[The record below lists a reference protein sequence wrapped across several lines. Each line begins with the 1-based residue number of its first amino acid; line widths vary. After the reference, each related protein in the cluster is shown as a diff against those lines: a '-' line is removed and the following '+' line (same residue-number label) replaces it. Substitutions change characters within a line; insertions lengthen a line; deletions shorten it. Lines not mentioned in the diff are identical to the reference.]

1 MWAKYFAQNYS
12 HDFISI
18 DCLRRSQLIW
28 VCIRVIIFHFSYYG
42 DSLCFVWFFMN
53 KIDNKRGRSWSIH
66 PIIYHLIVDTMMGAK
81 SNWQKIMK
89 PGLCICIACNAWP
102 RTSIV
107 CWRACH
113 NCRWQK
119 DRWRS
124 VSRIWKERNTA
135 AFSTNSCK
143 NFNN

>member
-1 MWAKYFAQNYS
+1 VSKIFCSELRSW
-12 HDFISI
+12 FIP
-18 DCLRRSQLIW
+18 
-28 VCIRVIIFHFSYYG
+28 RVVIFHFSYNG

-53 KIDNKRGRSWSIH
+53 KIDNKRSRSWSIH
-66 PIIYHLIVDTMMGAK
+66 PIIYHLIVDTMMSAK
-81 SNWQKIMK
+81 LNWQKIMK

-124 VSRIWKERNTA
+124 VSRIWKERNSA

-143 NFNN
+143 NFN